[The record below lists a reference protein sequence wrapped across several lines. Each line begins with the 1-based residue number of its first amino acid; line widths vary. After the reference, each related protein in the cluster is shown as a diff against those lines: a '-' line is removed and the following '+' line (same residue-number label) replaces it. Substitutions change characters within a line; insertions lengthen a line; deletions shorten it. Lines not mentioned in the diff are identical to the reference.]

1 MKAFKESEIQ
11 SQLPQ
16 IPNWSYQNGF
26 LERQIQFSSFTKAIA
41 FLNRVAT
48 FSEEQQHHPVLTNSY
63 NHLLIQLNTHDVNG
77 ISEKDFTLAKAIDRI
92 ELTTG

>member
-1 MKAFKESEIQ
+1 MIAFTESEIQ

-26 LERQIQFSSFTKAIA
+26 LERKIHFSSFTKAIA

-48 FSEEQQHHPVLTNSY
+48 LSEDQQHHPVLTNSY
-63 NHLLIQLNTHDVNG
+63 NHLVIQLNTHDVNG

-92 ELTTG
+92 ELTAG

>member
-11 SQLPQ
+11 SQLTQ

-26 LERQIQFSSFTKAIA
+26 LERQIQFSSFIKAIA

-48 FSEEQQHHPVLTNSY
+48 LSEEQQHHPVLTNSY
-63 NHLLIQLNTHDVNG
+63 NHLLIQLNTHDVKG
-77 ISEKDFTLAKAIDRI
+77 ISEKDFTLAKVIDRI
-92 ELTTG
+92 KLTTG

>member
-1 MKAFKESEIQ
+1 MIAFKESEIQ

-26 LERQIQFSSFTKAIA
+26 LERQIQFSSFTTAIA

-48 FSEEQQHHPVLTNSY
+48 LSEEQQHHPVLTNSY
-63 NHLLIQLNTHDVNG
+63 NRLLIQLNTHDVNG

-92 ELTTG
+92 ELTTE

>member
-26 LERQIQFSSFTKAIA
+26 LERQIQFSSFKKAIA

-48 FSEEQQHHPVLTNSY
+48 LSEEQQHHPVLTNSY
-63 NHLLIQLNTHDVNG
+63 NRLLIQLNTHDVNG

-92 ELTTG
+92 ELTTE

>member
-1 MKAFKESEIQ
+1 MKALTESEIQ

-48 FSEEQQHHPVLTNSY
+48 LSEEQQHHPVLTNSY
-63 NHLLIQLNTHDVNG
+63 NRLLIQLNTHDVNG

>member
-1 MKAFKESEIQ
+1 MKALTESEIQ

-48 FSEEQQHHPVLTNSY
+48 LSEEQQHHPVLTNSY
-63 NHLLIQLNTHDVNG
+63 NHLLIQLNTHDLNG
-77 ISEKDFTLAKAIDRI
+77 ISEKDFTLAKAIDGI

>member
-11 SQLPQ
+11 SQLTQ

-48 FSEEQQHHPVLTNSY
+48 LSEEQQHHPVLTNSY
-63 NHLLIQLNTHDVNG
+63 NHLLIQLNTHDVKG
-77 ISEKDFTLAKAIDRI
+77 ISEKDFTLAKVIDRI
-92 ELTTG
+92 KLTTG

>member
-1 MKAFKESEIQ
+1 MIAFKESEIQ

-48 FSEEQQHHPVLTNSY
+48 LSEEQQHHPVLTNSY

-77 ISEKDFTLAKAIDRI
+77 ISEKDFTLAKAIDSI